1 MPNIQRLEM
10 TQTFDDVLLVPQDS
24 SILPKDVDLTTS
36 LTKNISLNI
45 PIISAAMDTVTESDM
60 AIALAREGGLGVI
73 HKNMS
78 IERQIKEVTKVKRA
92 ESGIILDPVTISPEK
107 TLRDAIAIMKHH
119 EISGLPVLNENEEIL
134 GILTERDIRF
144 ESNLN
149 QSVSD
154 VMTKTLITAKTGTT
168 LEKAKEIL
176 QKNRIE
182 KLLIV
187 NKDGKL
193 SGMVTVRDI
202 LMKER
207 YPNATLD
214 NHGRLLVS
222 AAVGASED
230 LEERLSALF
239 DADVDVIVLDSA
251 HGHSRGVLEAVSF
264 IKKKHSSIPI
274 IAGNVATKDGTKAL
288 IDLGADAIKVGIG
301 AGSSCTTRIVS
312 GVGVPQFT
320 AIVDSVEEAKKNN
333 IPIISDG
340 GIRFSGDMAKA
351 IAAGS
356 DCVMLG
362 NLLAGLDESP
372 GEVIFHDGRQYK
384 TYRGMGALGPMQ
396 EGSADRYFQEK
407 EIGVKLVPE
416 GVEGLVPYRGSLK
429 SIIYQLIGGL
439 RASMGYCGTK
449 NIESLKKDAKFISI
463 SNASYAEGHPHDLK
477 IVKDAPNYQRRENK

>member
-1 MPNIQRLEM
+1 M
-10 TQTFDDVLLVPQDS
+10 TQTFDDVLLVPQNSDV
-24 SILPKDVDLTTS
+24 LPKDVDLTTS

-45 PIISAAMDTVTESDM
+45 PILSAAMDTVTESDM

-251 HGHSRGVLEAVSF
+251 HGHSRGVLEAVTESE
-264 IKKKHSSIPI
+264 SQVNPPS
-274 IAGNVATKDGTKAL
+274 
-288 IDLGADAIKVGIG
+288 IDLY
-301 AGSSCTTRIVS
+301 T
-312 GVGVPQFT
+312 PL
-320 AIVDSVEEAKKNN
+320 
-333 IPIISDG
+333 P
-340 GIRFSGDMAKA
+340 
-351 IAAGS
+351 
-356 DCVMLG
+356 
-362 NLLAGLDESP
+362 
-372 GEVIFHDGRQYK
+372 
-384 TYRGMGALGPMQ
+384 
-396 EGSADRYFQEK
+396 
-407 EIGVKLVPE
+407 
-416 GVEGLVPYRGSLK
+416 
-429 SIIYQLIGGL
+429 
-439 RASMGYCGTK
+439 
-449 NIESLKKDAKFISI
+449 
-463 SNASYAEGHPHDLK
+463 
-477 IVKDAPNYQRRENK
+477 

>member
-1 MPNIQRLEM
+1 MKMNKKIES
-10 TQTFDDVLLVPQDS
+10 TKTFDDVLLVPQYS
-24 SILPKDVDLTTS
+24 SVLPKEVDLSTR
-36 LTKNISLNI
+36 LTNEVTLNI
-45 PIISAAMDTVTESDM
+45 PVLSAAMDTVTESEM

-92 ESGIILDPVTISPEK
+92 ESGIILDPVTITPEK

-119 EISGLPVLNENEEIL
+119 EISGLPVLDDNEKIL

-149 QSVSD
+149 QSVSN

-168 LEKAKEIL
+168 LDKAKDIL

-187 NKDGKL
+187 NRNGKL

-214 NHGRLLVS
+214 THGRLLVS
-222 AAVGASED
+222 AAVGTSED
-230 LEERLSALF
+230 LDDRAAAL
-239 DADVDVIVLDSA
+239 VDSGVDIIVLDSA
-251 HGHSRGVLEAVSF
+251 HGHSKGVLTAVNF
-264 IKKKHSSIPI
+264 IKKKYSNIPV
-274 IAGNVATKDGTKAL
+274 IAGNVATTEGTKAL
-288 IDLGADAIKVGIG
+288 IESGADAIKVGIG

-312 GVGVPQFT
+312 GVGVPQFS
-320 AIVDSVEEAKKNN
+320 AIISAVFEAKKND
-333 IPIISDG
+333 IPVISDG
-340 GIRFSGDMAKA
+340 GIRFSGDIAKA

-372 GEVIFHDGRQYK
+372 GEIILHDGRQYK
-384 TYRGMGALGPMQ
+384 TYRGMGSLGPMR
-396 EGSADRYFQEK
+396 EGTADRYFQESK
-407 EIGVKLVPE
+407 IGGKLVPE

-429 SIIYQLIGGL
+429 SIIFQLVGGL

-449 NIESLKKDAKFISI
+449 NIKTLKKDAKFISI
-463 SNASYAEGHPHDLK
+463 SNASYSEGHPHDLK
-477 IVKDAPNYQRRENK
+477 IVKDAPNYQRPEN